1 MSLQRCR
8 WDLKNFSYYVYNH
21 SRSADG
27 WRQNGEYTVRN
38 THAFLEYRFTPNTKI
53 SAEYTN
59 MDYQM
64 KQSGGLTDAQFEANP
79 QSFRNRNWFGT
90 PWNVFS
96 IQLDTKIND
105 NLT

>member
-1 MSLQRCR
+1 
-8 WDLKNFSYYVYNH
+8 
-21 SRSADG
+21 
-27 WRQNGEYTVRN
+27 
-38 THAFLEYRFTPNTKI
+38 
-53 SAEYTN
+53 

-96 IQLDTKIND
+96 HN
-105 NLT
+105 

>member
-1 MSLQRCR
+1 
-8 WDLKNFSYYVYNH
+8 
-21 SRSADG
+21 
-27 WRQNGEYTVRN
+27 
-38 THAFLEYRFTPNTKI
+38 
-53 SAEYTN
+53 

-79 QSFRNRNWFGT
+79 QAVFRNRNWFGT

-105 NLT
+105 NLTSNTKLFGLVGERNSWVYSTPNVADAINLRQITMLTDA

>member
-1 MSLQRCR
+1 M
-8 WDLKNFSYYVYNH
+8 
-21 SRSADG
+21 DG
-27 WRQNGEYTVRN
+27 DKTENIPFATPML
-38 THAFLEYRFTPNTKI
+38 FLEYRFTPNTKI

-105 NLT
+105 NLTLTQNCSVL

>member
-1 MSLQRCR
+1 
-8 WDLKNFSYYVYNH
+8 
-21 SRSADG
+21 
-27 WRQNGEYTVRN
+27 
-38 THAFLEYRFTPNTKI
+38 
-53 SAEYTN
+53 

-79 QSFRNRNWFGT
+79 QQSFRNRNWFGT

-105 NLT
+105 NLTSNTKLFGLVGDVIALGLLPHKCCGRNKSDDKQLR